1 MTRFVLRNGEVFDSE
16 RDPSNFDTFCYGQNE
31 GEQTCHLLSF
41 QSEIAFLMVLGDDL
55 TLRYDPVQNQG

>member
-55 TLRYDPVQNQG
+55 NLRYDPFQSQG